1 MVLITRNPKAKNLS
15 SACHL
20 ITTVLVLMGGHKL
33 QYNIASVLEEAVTE
47 IRSYP
52 LDTNSKGDPRGFSLF
67 L

>member
-1 MVLITRNPKAKNLS
+1 MSLDHHNAG
-15 SACHL
+15 AY
-20 ITTVLVLMGGHKL
+20 GGHKL

-47 IRSYP
+47 IRSYL